1 MVVQKAA
8 LTVERS
14 AAPMASSLADPRVA
28 STDAMWAALM
38 VASMDAMMAVTTVSS
53 LVEMMAVMTVS
64 SLVETLDSLKVLRTA
79 VQKVPKRVE
88 RRVA

>member
-1 MVVQKAA
+1 MVVQKDA

-38 VASMDAMMAVTTVSS
+38 VASMDAMMAV
-53 LVEMMAVMTVS
+53 MTVS

>member
-38 VASMDAMMAVTTVSS
+38 VASMDAMMAV
-53 LVEMMAVMTVS
+53 MTVS

>member
-1 MVVQKAA
+1 M
-8 LTVERS
+8 TVERS

-38 VASMDAMMAVTTVSS
+38 VASMDAMMAV
-53 LVEMMAVMTVS
+53 MTVS